1 MKTRYL
7 MLDTHC
13 THFPSHSCGDYSW
26 CNGFCLK
33 IIQQTG
39 CTLFDV
45 LLFLGL
51 FSNKHR
57 VTTMKGLI
65 RETVQPLL
73 TAEFGGIK
81 LEARIHDGF
90 LMYTATKV
98 WGPAHVFHSMAL
110 NNAFDFHA
118 VTKDKEPS
126 GEVIVVGLLNGFKP
140 SGFIKGVRVHQ
151 LLERMAEMA
160 DVLGFECHVKTGNN
174 WTN

>member
-39 CTLFDV
+39 CTVFDV

-57 VTTMKGLI
+57 VTTMSTYHRIYQRVEYPMERGYRMEPVQLPTWMHI
-65 RETVQPLL
+65 EIDTVDGSKHL
-73 TAEFGGIK
+73 TVHS
-81 LEARIHDGF
+81 RIHVNREVQVHPC
-90 LMYTATKV
+90 YST
-98 WGPAHVFHSMAL
+98 
-110 NNAFDFHA
+110 DFTDA
-118 VTKDKEPS
+118 EIIKDLS
-126 GEVIVVGLLNGFKP
+126 GKIYNM
-140 SGFIKGVRVHQ
+140 FIK
-151 LLERMAEMA
+151 
-160 DVLGFECHVKTGNN
+160 
-174 WTN
+174 